1 MQNDKN
7 VLYID
12 LKEGDYMEVNKLNVI
27 TLYT

>member
-12 LKEGDYMEVNKLNVI
+12 LEGDYMEVNILNVI
-27 TLYT
+27 TLYI

>member
-1 MQNDKN
+1 MQNDEN

-12 LKEGDYMEVNKLNVI
+12 LEGDYMEVNILNVI